1 MKFIKT
7 FLISLFLFL
16 SIGSYMFFI
25 SAEGIPSMKNNQEP
39 EEIQE
44 VSIDDNI
51 EKKENKTQKRESNKL
66 VEKTDIVAFDNNEVT
81 FVMLGVDA
89 LEDKEKNS
97 IRTDTIMV
105 VKCDFNTGDMK
116 ILSIP
121 RDTRLLIKG
130 SLDKVNHAYNYG
142 GVDLTMK
149 TINDFLGTD
158 IEYYV
163 MIDYRAVKEVVDAIG
178 GVALNV
184 PRRMEYYDPVDN
196 FRVDLKKGQQ
206 ILDGEKS
213 MQYLRW
219 RKNNAMTAGYRE
231 GDVGRIE
238 AQQYFLKEFIKQTL
252 SPRNITKLPR
262 IVQTYFRRVDTNIPI
277 KHILNGIALA
287 NNLDS
292 ENIEM
297 EIIPGYGQYI
307 DDISYYLV
315 KKNQM
320 NLMIEE
326 MGLKSK
332 QKSSN

>member
-7 FLISLFLFL
+7 FLISLVVFL
-16 SIGSYMFFI
+16 SIGTYMFFI
-25 SAEGIPSMKNNQEP
+25 SSEGVPSILADSTPIEDSNVSKVDENADKEDT
-39 EEIQE
+39 EI
-44 VSIDDNI
+44 V
-51 EKKENKTQKRESNKL
+51 KTESDKL
-66 VEKTDIVAFDNNEVT
+66 IEKTDIVAFDNNEVT
-81 FVMLGVDA
+81 FLMLGVDA
-89 LEDKEKNS
+89 LEEHKKNS

-105 VKCDFNTGDMK
+105 MHCNFDTGEMK

-121 RDTRLLIKG
+121 RDTRLLVKG

-142 GVDLTMK
+142 GVNLTMK
-149 TINDFLGTD
+149 TVNDFLGTD
-158 IEYYV
+158 IKYYV
-163 MIDYRAVKEVVDAIG
+163 MIDYRAVREIVDAIG

-184 PRRMEYYDPVDN
+184 PRRMEYYDPTDG

-252 SPRNITKLPR
+252 TPKNITKLPK

-277 KHILNGIALA
+277 KHILNGISLA

-292 ENIEM
+292 EKIEM

-307 DDISYYLV
+307 EDISYFIV

-320 NLMIEE
+320 YKLVEE
-326 MGLKSK
+326 MGIK
-332 QKSSN
+332 